1 MQKTWSFNKSMINE
15 KNTKIFIYIALVLL
29 VLALD
34 RASKTIVL
42 NILENDGTVDIYIN
56 SFLSLYLVWNKG
68 IGFGLFSFDQS
79 LIYNGITLFILLIN
93 LIILYLIYKE
103 KTPKTY
109 FLAIILGGSCG
120 NLFDRYYYSA
130 VPDFIDLN
138 YKGYHWFIFNVA
150 DIFITLGII
159 CLILA
164 ELLNYKKKNDEK

>member
-1 MQKTWSFNKSMINE
+1 MTNE

-34 RASKTIVL
+34 RISKIIIL
-42 NILENDGTVDIYIN
+42 NILENDGKVDIYIN
-56 SFLSLYLVWNKG
+56 SFFNLFLVWNKG
-68 IGFGLFSFDQS
+68 IGFGLFSFDQNN
-79 LIYNGITLFILLIN
+79 IYNGISLFIFIIN
-93 LIILYLIYKE
+93 LIIVYLIYKE

-109 FLAIILGGSCG
+109 FLAIILGGSFG

-138 YKGYHWFIFNVA
+138 FKGYHWFIFNVA

-159 CLILA
+159 CLILD
-164 ELLNYKKKNDEK
+164 EFLNYKKQNDKK